1 MIVMPQ
7 LLSELPTT
15 SVRTLGKEITPS
27 TVAKDP
33 GIYIDQSLTYN
44 EQIAKT
50 FSACLHELVQI
61 NTIKH
66 FLDKETILLLVSSFV
81 FSKLFYCSTVLSN
94 TSKHNINKLQLV
106 QNFAARVDLG
116 LKKIDHIAQAIKSL
130 NWLPVNHRIYLNDAV
145 MMYKCIN

>member
-1 MIVMPQ
+1 MPQ

-27 TVAKDP
+27 TVAKDL

-50 FSACLHELVQI
+50 FSTCLHELVQI
-61 NTIKH
+61 NKIKH
-66 FLDKETILLLVSSFV
+66 LLDKETILLLVSSFV

-94 TSKHNINKLQLV
+94 T
-106 QNFAARVDLG
+106 R
-116 LKKIDHIAQAIKSL
+116 
-130 NWLPVNHRIYLNDAV
+130 
-145 MMYKCIN
+145 

>member
-50 FSACLHELVQI
+50 F
-61 NTIKH
+61 
-66 FLDKETILLLVSSFV
+66 
-81 FSKLFYCSTVLSN
+81 Y
-94 TSKHNINKLQLV
+94 
-106 QNFAARVDLG
+106 
-116 LKKIDHIAQAIKSL
+116 
-130 NWLPVNHRIYLNDAV
+130 LPT
-145 MMYKCIN
+145 